1 MKRRYS
7 IRNLLMYWSLLALG
21 VTAIILG
28 YFLFQ
33 SRLDLF
39 EESWKSKIQ
48 YDLESLR
55 IVMQQQLLN
64 DEWNQADQSLSNM
77 ATRPNLL
84 YLALFDEKDMQVQL
98 ATRRAEIGHHFNHKL
113 ATRGLDSKLR
123 VFQVSRYRDQFY
135 ALIPIQ
141 IPSNTTSRSSS
152 NAWVYAHYDSH
163 QDYNAML
170 LGLLQKISIVVA
182 MMILY
187 QIGQSHIVRQH
198 VLEPLQRL
206 VAFTKLLQEGRIGDT
221 IKTHTSTEFIYLENA
236 FNGLSL
242 HLKHSMR
249 QIEQQHMLNSAFALG
264 FPDIAFVVDS
274 DDIIRG
280 RFGHNASSVERLN
293 KDLIDTP
300 FTAWVKLSEVAI
312 LEQSKQRA
320 IDTRELVIH
329 EFRHDDVFFES
340 RMVPLI
346 DQENNDI
353 SRGILWLIRD
363 ISDIKLKQELIEYQA
378 NFDPLTKLANRRLA
392 LEKIEQ
398 KIAQSQLD
406 ASWGAVLFIDLDH
419 FKNINDSLGHPIG
432 DQILIGIS
440 ARLKSLTDPNDL
452 VARLGGDEFL
462 VLSGEL
468 FSTERLA
475 SEYAQTMA
483 MAIIS
488 TIKEPFTIDVNNF
501 HLSASIGIASFPH
514 GSITASDLIR
524 QSDTA
529 MYQAK
534 ALGRSQVCIYNHS
547 MQEKTKQRLHL
558 FNDLHQAILDNAFSL
573 VFQPQLDD
581 KDHIIGAEVLC
592 RWVNRGQSV
601 SPDVFISA
609 AEETSLILPLGRWL
623 IMESCRTLKQWCDA
637 NVLPSSFSRLAINI
651 SAAQFMDPNFEEF
664 IAGAVKYHKLPPTRL
679 ELELTETLFMEDKN
693 IIREKMRALSLLGF
707 TFALDDFGTGYS
719 SLSYLQR
726 LPINKLKIDQSF
738 VMDIVDAKTTISIVD
753 SIIQLGHNL
762 KMDIIAEGVETN
774 EQCAYL
780 SNHGCHSFQ
789 GYLFSRP
796 LTEENFLKFIRNHG
810 SQQSA

>member
-1 MKRRYS
+1 MKRHCS
-7 IRNLLMYWSLLALG
+7 IRRLLMYWSLLALG

-39 EESWKSKIQ
+39 EENWKSKIQ

-64 DEWNQADQSLSNM
+64 DDWSQADQSLSNM
-77 ATRPNLL
+77 ATRPHLL
-84 YLALFDEKDMQVQL
+84 YMALFDEKDKQVQL
-98 ATRRAEIGHHFNHKL
+98 ATSRADIGHRFNRNLVAKD
-113 ATRGLDSKLR
+113 LDSKLR
-123 VFQVSRYRDQFY
+123 IFQVSRQQDQFY

-141 IPSNTTSRSSS
+141 IRSNKSRSNSA
-152 NAWVYAHYDSH
+152 AWVYAHYDSH

-182 MMILY
+182 MMVLY
-187 QIGQSHIVRQH
+187 QLGQSHIVRQH

-206 VAFTKLLQEGRIGDT
+206 VSFTKLLQEGRMGDT
-221 IKTHTSTEFIYLENA
+221 IKTHTSTEFVYLENA
-236 FNGLSL
+236 FNGLSI

-249 QIEQQHMLNSAFALG
+249 QIEQQHMLNSAFTLG
-264 FPDIAFVVDS
+264 FPDIAIVVDS
-274 DDIIRG
+274 NGIIRG
-280 RFGHNASSVERLN
+280 RFGSSASSVDRLN
-293 KDLIDTP
+293 RDLIDTP
-300 FTAWVKLSEVAI
+300 FTAWVNLSEVAL
-312 LEQSKQRA
+312 LEENKQRA

-329 EFRHDDVFFES
+329 EFRHDNVFFES

-346 DQENNDI
+346 DQENHDI
-353 SRGILWLIRD
+353 SRGVLWLVRD

-378 NFDPLTKLANRRLA
+378 NFDPLTELANRRLA
-392 LEKIEQ
+392 LDRIEQ
-398 KIAQSQLD
+398 KIVQSQQES
-406 ASWGAVLFIDLDH
+406 SWGAVLFIDLDH

-432 DQILIGIS
+432 DQLLIDIA
-440 ARLKSLTDPNDL
+440 ARLKSTTDHQDL
-452 VARLGGDEFL
+452 IARLGGDEFL

-468 FSTERLA
+468 ATTELLA
-475 SEYAQTMA
+475 SKNAEALGMKILSA
-483 MAIIS
+483 
-488 TIKEPFTIDVNNF
+488 IKEPFTIDVNSF
-501 HLSASIGIASFPH
+501 HLSASIGIACFPH
-514 GSITASDLIR
+514 DGITASDLIR

-529 MYQAK
+529 MYHAK

-547 MQEKTKQRLHL
+547 MQEKTKERLHL

-573 VFQPQLDD
+573 IFQPQLDD
-581 KDHIIGAEVLC
+581 ENHIIGAEVLC

-609 AEETSLILPLGRWL
+609 AEETNLILPLGRWL
-623 IMESCRTLKQWCDA
+623 VMESCRTLKQWRDA
-637 NVLPSSFSRLAINI
+637 RLLPTSFNRLAINI
-651 SAAQFMDPNFEEF
+651 SAAQFMDPKFEEF
-664 IAGAVKYHKLPPTRL
+664 ITEAIRYHNLCPKLL
-679 ELELTETLFMEDKN
+679 ELELTETLFMGDKH
-693 IIREKMRALSLLGF
+693 IIREKMSALSLLGF

-726 LPINKLKIDQSF
+726 LPINKLKIDRSF
-738 VMDIVDAKTTISIVD
+738 VMDILDSKTPISIVD
-753 SIIQLGHNL
+753 SIIQLGQNL

-774 EQCAYL
+774 DQCAYL

-796 LTEENFLKFIRNHG
+796 LTEENFLKFIRNHS
-810 SQQSA
+810 SQQDV

>member
-7 IRNLLMYWSLLALG
+7 IRRLLMYWSLLALG
-21 VTAIILG
+21 VTTMVLG

-33 SRLDLF
+33 NRLGLF

-64 DEWNQADQSLSNM
+64 EEWSQADQSLSNM
-77 ATRPNLL
+77 ATRPHLL
-84 YLALFDEKDMQVQL
+84 YLALFDERNQQVQL
-98 ATRRAEIGHHFNHKL
+98 ATQRADIGAAFSRNL
-113 ATRGLDSKLR
+113 STNGLDPKLR
-123 VFQVSRYRDQFY
+123 IFQVSRHRDQFY

-141 IPSNTTSRSSS
+141 ILSEKSRNNSS
-152 NAWVYAHYDSH
+152 AWVYAHYDSH
-163 QDYNAML
+163 QDYNSML
-170 LGLLQKISIVVA
+170 LGLLQKISIVIT
-182 MMILY
+182 MIILY
-187 QIGQSHIVRQH
+187 QMGQSHIVRQH

-206 VAFTKLLQEGRIGDT
+206 VTFTKLLQEGRVGDT
-221 IKTHTSTEFIYLENA
+221 IETHTSTEFIYLENA

-242 HLKHSMR
+242 HLNDSMR
-249 QIEQQHMLNSAFALG
+249 QIEQQHMLNSAFTLG

-274 DDIIRG
+274 NGIIRG
-280 RFGHNASSVERLN
+280 RFGNSTSSVDRLN
-293 KDLIDTP
+293 RDLIDTP
-300 FTAWVKLSEVAI
+300 FTAWVNLSEVAL
-312 LEQSKQRA
+312 LEESKQRT
-320 IDTRELVIH
+320 IDTRELIIH
-329 EFRHDDVFFES
+329 EFSHDNVFFES

-353 SRGILWLIRD
+353 SRGVLWLVRD

-378 NFDPLTKLANRRLA
+378 NFDPLTELANRRLA
-392 LEKIEQ
+392 LYRIEQ
-398 KIAQSQLD
+398 KIAQSQKE

-432 DQILIGIS
+432 DQLLIDI
-440 ARLKSLTDPNDL
+440 ATRLKSATDQNDL
-452 VARLGGDEFL
+452 IARLGGDEFL
-462 VLSGEL
+462 VLSGTL
-468 FSTERLA
+468 TSTELLA
-475 SEYAQTMA
+475 SKYAETLGMKILSA
-483 MAIIS
+483 
-488 TIKEPFTIDVNNF
+488 IKEPFTIDVNSF
-501 HLSASIGIASFPH
+501 HLSASIGIACFPH
-514 GSITASDLIR
+514 DGITASDLIR

-547 MQEKTKQRLHL
+547 MQEKTKERLHL

-581 KDHIIGAEVLC
+581 EDHIIGAEVLC

-609 AEETSLILPLGRWL
+609 AEETNLILPLGRWL
-623 IMESCRTLKQWCDA
+623 VMESCRTLKQWRDA
-637 NVLPSSFSRLAINI
+637 SILPPSFSRLAINI
-651 SAAQFMDPNFEEF
+651 SAAQFMDPNFEDF
-664 IAGAVKYHKLPPTRL
+664 IAEAVRFHKLCPKLL
-679 ELELTETLFMEDKN
+679 ELELTETLFMGDKN
-693 IIREKMRALSLLGF
+693 VIREKMSALSLLGF

-726 LPINKLKIDQSF
+726 LPINKLKIDRSF
-738 VMDIVDAKTTISIVD
+738 VMDILDANTPISIVD
-753 SIIQLGHNL
+753 SIIQLGRNL

-774 EQCAYL
+774 DQCTYL
-780 SNHGCHSFQ
+780 SRHGCHSFQ

-796 LTEENFLKFIRNHG
+796 LTEENFLKFIRSH
-810 SQQSA
+810 SA